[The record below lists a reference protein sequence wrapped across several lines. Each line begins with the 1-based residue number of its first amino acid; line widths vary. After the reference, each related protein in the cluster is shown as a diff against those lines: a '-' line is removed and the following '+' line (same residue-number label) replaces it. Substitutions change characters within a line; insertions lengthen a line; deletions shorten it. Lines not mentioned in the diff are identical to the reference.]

1 MASVSA
7 VATDAARAMTFVV
20 LERAAGSRCR
30 CWRTIG
36 MGREVVE
43 DATPRARAAVFAALN
58 AAEVCVDAI
67 LNAGV
72 KVHAGAA
79 GGSGGRR
86 W

>member
-1 MASVSA
+1 
-7 VATDAARAMTFVV
+7 
-20 LERAAGSRCR
+20 
-30 CWRTIG
+30 

-67 LNAGV
+67 LDEFE
-72 KVHAGAA
+72 VHAGAA

-86 W
+86 R